1 MGHVIL
7 NTGACTGVEVPV
19 SDSAMKTVRGKFNP
33 SNMGVVDVTKSLA
46 AALIS
51 QLEIIRDSED
61 CDGREAAVAI
71 THVQTACMF
80 GVASAT
86 SKL

>member
-7 NTGACTGVEVPV
+7 NTKNCNAVEVPV
-19 SDSAMKTVRGKFNP
+19 SDSATRLVRGHFNP
-33 SNMGVVDVTKSLA
+33 SSLGAVDATKALA

-51 QLEIIRDSED
+51 QLEQIRDSED
-61 CDGREAAVAI
+61 GDGREAATAI

-80 GVASAT
+80 GVAAAT

>member
-7 NTGACTGVEVPV
+7 NTGACTNVEVPV
-19 SDSAMKTVRGKFNP
+19 SSTAMKTVRGKFNP
-33 SNMGVVDVTKSLA
+33 SGMGAVDVTKSLA

-51 QLEIIRDSED
+51 HLETLRDSDD
-61 CDGREAAVAI
+61 CDGREAALAI

-86 SKL
+86 SNL